1 MRTDRSFGWIER
13 TGRRIGPRVVVA
25 ASLMVL
31 LLGVGAC
38 GSADDFMAKRSK
50 SSEAAAE
57 AESLAAEVEALQQ
70 QAIARDQAEE
80 QARLEAE
87 AAAEA
92 AALAEAEAQAAL
104 EAAERELAEKE
115 ALLARREQQLR
126 QQQALLAEQERLAS
140 EKAAVEAREQELF
153 EREREIEAR
162 EVNLAVAEDE
172 LRDRA
177 VERDLGANAQAY
189 EPGGWTG
196 EVTPVDPRGNSG
208 GDESG
213 YADGVLGN
221 GYPERDTWEA
231 DVQQEPR
238 SKTGGAATRASLQ
251 PGKVMEVEILETLSS
266 STHRLGDTF
275 SARLV
280 QDLRAEDGT
289 LVIAAGAQVE
299 GEVVEVTPLKRVGG
313 QASIGIEF
321 TRIDVA
327 PGESVEIRASV
338 TELGVDRSKDRKK
351 IIGATIAGAILGR
364 VVGGKGAENAVL
376 GAAVGAAAGTAAT
389 ARTSGKDAV
398 IPAGE
403 MVALQL
409 EEVVTVE
416 IGMTGT
422 VEPQ

>member
-1 MRTDRSFGWIER
+1 
-13 TGRRIGPRVVVA
+13 
-25 ASLMVL
+25 MVL

-70 QAIARDQAEE
+70 QALARDQAEE

-115 ALLARREQQLR
+115 ALLAQREQQLR
-126 QQQALLAEQERLAS
+126 QQRALLAEQERLAS
-140 EKAAVEAREQELF
+140 EKAAVEAREKELF

-162 EVNLAVAEDE
+162 EVNMAVAEDE
-172 LRDRA
+172 LRERA

-196 EVTPVDPRGNSG
+196 EVTPVDSGGNSG

-213 YADGVLGN
+213 YGETGDGGYADGVLED
-221 GYPERDTWEA
+221 GYPEGDTWEA
-231 DVQQEPR
+231 DAQQEPLPG
-238 SKTGGAATRASLQ
+238 TGGASTRASLQ

-266 STHRLGDTF
+266 STHRRGDTF

-364 VVGGKGAENAVL
+364 VLGGKGSENAVL

-389 ARTSGKDAV
+389 ARTNGKDAV